1 MLCRRPYGR
10 LAVVLSVSGVGQACV
25 WQCTRSTFIPCR
37 VQRLPSRLMRLRARF
52 HARVAQP
59 HWEFL
64 SRRLQTR
71 DSCSLGLD
79 SAGPEMSEK
88 ASFGKEHRVLQF
100 ILLSTNRII
109 SPKAAIVARL
119 SSVCSL
125 PQFAG
130 EGKKIGRQGTMS
142 ASQRRQAGAG
152 ASECMCAAASVRGT
166 CGHRYI

>member
-1 MLCRRPYGR
+1 
-10 LAVVLSVSGVGQACV
+10 
-25 WQCTRSTFIPCR
+25 
-37 VQRLPSRLMRLRARF
+37 MRLRARF

-100 ILLSTNRII
+100 ILLSTNKII
-109 SPKAAIVARL
+109 SPKAAIVSFAL
-119 SSVCSL
+119 SHNSR
-125 PQFAG
+125 
-130 EGKKIGRQGTMS
+130 EKEKK
-142 ASQRRQAGAG
+142 
-152 ASECMCAAASVRGT
+152 
-166 CGHRYI
+166 